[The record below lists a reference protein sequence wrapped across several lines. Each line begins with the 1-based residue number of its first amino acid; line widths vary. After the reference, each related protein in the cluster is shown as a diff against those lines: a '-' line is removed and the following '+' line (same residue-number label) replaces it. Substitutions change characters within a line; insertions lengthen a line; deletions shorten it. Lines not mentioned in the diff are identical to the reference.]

1 MLREGFDVNNICVI
15 VPLRSSTSGIL
26 LEQTIGRG
34 LRLMW
39 RGNKEIDELKRENRQ
54 AIMVDHKPAT
64 NYFDV
69 LSIVEHPAFR
79 EFYDELINDGLI
91 GEDLDGDDGD
101 DPGKIKG
108 DLITVGLK
116 DDYMD
121 YDFRLPLIVNE
132 AESTMKTP
140 EIDVAK
146 LTPFGMSYDSL
157 IKMVP
162 DRELWIDKEVT
173 EGVRAGFF
181 EVTTGVFRSTSYNDY
196 LSRLTN
202 HIVDKLNTA
211 DSMGRSHD
219 SSFPVLSINNVQIVA
234 TIDRY
239 IRTRLFNREIDP
251 AEGKNWKVLLIDEV
265 MNHIIGQISSAI
277 IALQE
282 EEENTAD
289 TNVIFTNFSSVNKIT
304 VRENYCIELRK
315 CIYEKCPYP
324 SNKGGFEQQFMD
336 FCDLDGEVD
345 AICKIIENRHTFARF
360 RYVRNDG
367 MPAEYIPDF
376 VVRIGGDNYL
386 VETKAQNQLS
396 NPDVVRKKR
405 AALRWVERINELPSG
420 KREDITWHYVL
431 LGEKVFY
438 DWKRKNATAKEILGY
453 CELKNDEINFTGK
466 LF

>member
-1 MLREGFDVNNICVI
+1 
-15 VPLRSSTSGIL
+15 
-26 LEQTIGRG
+26 
-34 LRLMW
+34 
-39 RGNKEIDELKRENRQ
+39 
-54 AIMVDHKPAT
+54 
-64 NYFDV
+64 
-69 LSIVEHPAFR
+69 
-79 EFYDELINDGLI
+79 
-91 GEDLDGDDGD
+91 
-101 DPGKIKG
+101 
-108 DLITVGLK
+108 
-116 DDYMD
+116 
-121 YDFRLPLIVNE
+121 
-132 AESTMKTP
+132 
-140 EIDVAK
+140 
-146 LTPFGMSYDSL
+146 
-157 IKMVP
+157 
-162 DRELWIDKEVT
+162 
-173 EGVRAGFF
+173 
-181 EVTTGVFRSTSYNDY
+181 
-196 LSRLTN
+196 
-202 HIVDKLNTA
+202 
-211 DSMGRSHD
+211 MGRSHD

-466 LF
+466 LL